1 MGTIDK
7 ISISEY
13 AKIKGIS
20 KQAVYKR
27 LNNKLKDFVKVEDG
41 KKYISVEALTA
52 EEVERLT
59 EVEQQV
65 EQEFNNQRQPF
76 WEKQIEEKD
85 RVIQGLMQQIENLQ
99 EQNKSLTDLLKSNQI
114 LFAADKKFLLEQ
126 ETTTSREKK
135 GIFGLFKKRK

>member
-41 KKYISVEALTA
+41 KKYISVEALTS

-85 RVIQGLMQQIENLQ
+85 KVIQGLMQQIENLQ

-114 LFAADKKFLLEQ
+114 LFAADKKILLEQ

>member
-41 KKYISVEALTA
+41 KKYISAEALTA
-52 EEVERLT
+52 EELERLT

-65 EQEFNNQRQPF
+65 EQELNNQNQPF